1 MSQVIIFLWCV
12 SKQCLLS
19 SMFSFCCF
27 CVDCD
32 PILMKMSSQ
41 WGIFHRSILVLRNSS
56 RSTKGITINISVATT
71 ISATSRM
78 VLKRI
83 RTFCET
89 CRTNF
94 DAGPAMSR
102 ASYDC
107 QKKRL
112 KLYHPLKSQSTFMIK
127 KLSLSPVFK

>member
-56 RSTKGITINISVATT
+56 RSTKGVTINISVATT

-94 DAGPAMSR
+94 DAGPVQGKLRLSKKEAKIIS
-102 ASYDC
+102 STEITVNIYD
-107 QKKRL
+107 KKAFF
-112 KLYHPLKSQSTFMIK
+112 KSSF
-127 KLSLSPVFK
+127 